1 MAEGLH
7 AMVAT
12 SPRLGDVRG
21 MGLVWG
27 LEMVEDRASKTPCP
41 AAATRVVAEAFRRGL
56 ALIAPIGLYG
66 NVVRIAPPLTITR
79 EALAVGIEVLA
90 EAVSMA

>member
-1 MAEGLH
+1 
-7 AMVAT
+7 
-12 SPRLGDVRG
+12 
-21 MGLVWG
+21 
-27 LEMVEDRASKTPCP
+27 
-41 AAATRVVAEAFRRGL
+41 VVAEAFRRGL